1 MLEFLS
7 PIFLPIWQMPTLDM
21 SFKTQS
27 NSADIVHLTTP
38 EDETRMK
45 LYMFWLLNVL
55 DSWKLINYFV
65 QKELSTCDHMLY
77 KYGG

>member
-1 MLEFLS
+1 
-7 PIFLPIWQMPTLDM
+7 MPTLDM

-27 NSADIVHLTTP
+27 NSTEIINLTTP

-45 LYMFWLLNVL
+45 LYMFWLLKVL

-65 QKELSTCDHMLY
+65 QKELSMWSHMLY
-77 KYGG
+77 KCGG